1 MKTRSGIFT
10 PLDSPISLI
19 VWCHR
24 QGITPRLRHMRTAG
38 TPIPKWSA
46 TAAAP
51 PRSDISLFIVESI
64 YVTISY
70 VTVNNQF
77 VRYKAGASVHTETMT
92 DELSERG
99 QIEATA
105 KRLVKLREAL
115 GYKSAAAF
123 AREIGMEAAAYRKYE
138 RAEVKRIQFV
148 VIGKIKQE
156 TQATADWL
164 LWGDDRFLPTHLYKL
179 LITGADSAD

>member
-1 MKTRSGIFT
+1 
-10 PLDSPISLI
+10 
-19 VWCHR
+19 
-24 QGITPRLRHMRTAG
+24 
-38 TPIPKWSA
+38 
-46 TAAAP
+46 
-51 PRSDISLFIVESI
+51 
-64 YVTISY
+64 
-70 VTVNNQF
+70 
-77 VRYKAGASVHTETMT
+77 MT